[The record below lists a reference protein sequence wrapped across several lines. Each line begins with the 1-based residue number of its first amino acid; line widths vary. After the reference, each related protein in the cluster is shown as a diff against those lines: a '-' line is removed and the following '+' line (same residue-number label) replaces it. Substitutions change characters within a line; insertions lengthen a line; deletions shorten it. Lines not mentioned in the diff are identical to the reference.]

1 MHIYIHLFFVDII
14 MHTLP
19 ASDALKYAYVPSYV
33 CVLCIVFFDSDI
45 LIEFTSS
52 FGWWSRVRAKVRANS
67 CNVLYIKYSQWH
79 LVVYIYINM
88 FFTIYIYLPLA
99 NDKMT
104 WLSSLWLMVM
114 VVNSYICLEQ

>member
-67 CNVLYIKYSQWH
+67 CNVLYIIFTMASCCIYIYKY
-79 LVVYIYINM
+79 VFYYIYI
-88 FFTIYIYLPLA
+88 FAF
-99 NDKMT
+99 
-104 WLSSLWLMVM
+104 S
-114 VVNSYICLEQ
+114 